1 MKLNAVKFKDKKSFD
16 KNKTKL
22 NVKEIHEP
30 FQIIVFEDQQEVIPD
45 FTKVSSV
52 NQVEQGLEVIP
63 TGLAI
68 CIANDFIAAETYF
81 QTHKVKIK
89 DSYKISKTFVVEMN
103 VANFDEFKK
112 WLASSGYFVSI
123 EPDQIYK
130 AEKSSDFYTYDQHW
144 HLPNIKAQ
152 EGWALMPNGV
162 VGDVAVLDLGCET
175 NHEDLQGAT
184 NLNWNCVTDT
194 NNVEPVVDDE
204 KHGTACSGII
214 AARTNNNVGCKSV
227 GNNHL
232 RVQFMQIGYN
242 VQGGS
247 FSTTDS
253 ILTKAINKAMENPNC
268 LAISMSFGGTG
279 VRPNFENSLNIART
293 QGRGGKGIACF
304 ASSGNGYLTEFTQ
317 YPAYYNAVMAI
328 GASNTV
334 NQKTGFS
341 NAGSKLFAA
350 VGGSGILT
358 TDRMGMKGYTAT
370 GDPTKDNYASF
381 SGTSASC
388 PLFAGIAA
396 MCLLKNPTLTEVQ
409 LREVFKKTCRKTG
422 GYTYTNGRSN
432 ELGYGVAELNA
443 ALIEAGNG
451 GVDPQPN
458 ITNLTSFVS
467 VQSTVLAGNSVPI
480 TYSAVTNNPSMPLST
495 IACQVWFSQTPQKTA
510 SSVLIQS
517 QNLTLGGGKETD
529 SATFNY
535 TIPSDVSG
543 NYFVI
548 ADVDTANAVVETSDL
563 DNSSTASIAVSA
575 PVNGGLDL
583 GITITGYEWLSDGR
597 IRISYSFTNLGTEP
611 ITSSKSTAGFVGRN
625 ATTWNRND
633 RLAPNQTARMSSVFP
648 TSLFPATFPATF
660 KINIL
665 QVNGRADAPNK
676 NEASIL
682 VIK

>member
-22 NVKEIHEP
+22 NVKEVHEP
-30 FQIIVFEDQQEVIPD
+30 FQIIVFEDEKEVTPD
-45 FTKVSSV
+45 LTKVSSV

-68 CIANDFIAAETYF
+68 CIANDFIAAETFF

-103 VANFDEFKK
+103 VPNFDEFKK
-112 WLASSGYFVSI
+112 WVANSGYFVSI

-130 AEKSSDFYTYDQHW
+130 AEKSGDFYTYDQHW

-152 EGWALMPNGV
+152 EGWALMPSGV

-214 AARTNNNVGCKSV
+214 AARTDNNVGCKSV

-396 MCLLKNPTLTEVQ
+396 MCLLKNPNLTEVQ
-409 LREVFKKTCRKTG
+409 LRELFKKTCRKTG

-451 GVDPQPN
+451 GVDPQP
-458 ITNLTSFVS
+458 IPVNLTSFVS
-467 VQSTVLAGNSVPI
+467 VPMTATAGTAIPVSFSAKTTNAAMPSTTIECKVWLSPTAQVGSTSILI
-480 TYSAVTNNPSMPLST
+480 TTS
-495 IACQVWFSQTPQKTA
+495 
-510 SSVLIQS
+510 
-517 QNLTLGGGKETD
+517 NLTLGGGKETD
-529 SATFNY
+529 SNIVSY
-535 TIPSDVSG
+535 NIPAPISG

-548 ADVDTANAVVETSDL
+548 AQADTKNAVIETSET
-563 DNSSTASIAVSA
+563 DNSSSA
-575 PVNGGLDL
+575 TIQINAPSSTGLDM
-583 GITITGYEWLSDGR
+583 GVKVTKSEWLADGR
-597 IRISYSFTNLGTEP
+597 LRVSYSFSNLGNET
-611 ITSSKSTAGFVGRN
+611 ITSSKIVAEFVGGYK
-625 ATTWNRND
+625 TTWNRLD
-633 RLAPNQTARMSSVFP
+633 VIRAGQTINLSSVYPSSTFP
-648 TSLFPATFPATF
+648 PSFPATYRLT
-660 KINIL
+660 IL
-665 QVNGRADAPNK
+665 NVNGRTDLENQ
-676 NEASIL
+676 NESKLLINR
-682 VIK
+682 

>member
-1 MKLNAVKFKDKKSFD
+1 MKLTAVKFKDKKSFD

-22 NVKEIHEP
+22 NVKEVHEP
-30 FQIIVFEDQQEVIPD
+30 FSIIVFEDEKEVTPD
-45 FTKVSSV
+45 YTKVSSANAV
-52 NQVEQGLEVIP
+52 DQGLEVIP

-68 CIANDFIAAETYF
+68 CIANDFIAAETFF

-103 VANFDEFKK
+103 VPNFDEFKK
-112 WLASSGYFVSI
+112 WVESSGYFVSV

-130 AEKSSDFYTYDQHW
+130 AEKFGDFYTYDQHW

-152 EGWALMPNGV
+152 EGWALMPSGA
-162 VGDVAVLDLGCET
+162 VGDVAVLDIGCET

-194 NNVEPVVDDE
+194 SNVEPVVDDE

-214 AARTNNNVGCKSV
+214 AAKTDNNVGCKSV

-253 ILTKAINKAMENPNC
+253 ILTKAVNKAMENPNC

-279 VRPNFENSLNIART
+279 VRPNFENALNIART
-293 QGRGGKGIACF
+293 QGRGGKGIPCF

-328 GASNTV
+328 GATNTL
-334 NQKTGFS
+334 NQKTAFS

-396 MCLLKNPTLTEVQ
+396 MCLLKNPNLTEVQ
-409 LREVFKKTCRKTG
+409 LRELFKKTCRKTG

-451 GVDPQPN
+451 GVDPQP
-458 ITNLTSFVS
+458 TPVNLTSFVS
-467 VQSTVLAGNSVPI
+467 VPLTATAGTAIPVSF
-480 TYSAVTNNPSMPLST
+480 SAKTTNPSMPSTSIECKVWLST
-495 IACQVWFSQTPQKTA
+495 TAQVGSTSILVNT
-510 SSVLIQS
+510 S
-517 QNLTLGGGKETD
+517 NLTLGGGQET
-529 SATFNY
+529 ATQIVSY
-535 TIPSDVSG
+535 TIPAQISG

-548 ADVDTANAVVETSDL
+548 AQADTKNAVIETSDT
-563 DNSSTASIAVSA
+563 DNSSSA
-575 PVNGGLDL
+575 TIQINAPSATGLDM
-583 GITITGYEWLSDGR
+583 GVKVTKYEWLADGR
-597 IRISYSFTNLGTEP
+597 LRISYSFSNLGNET
-611 ITSSKSTAGFVGRN
+611 ITSSKIVAEFVGGFKS
-625 ATTWNRND
+625 TWNRADVIAVGRTIN
-633 RLAPNQTARMSSVFP
+633 LSSVYPSSTFP
-648 TSLFPATFPATF
+648 TFPATYRLT
-660 KINIL
+660 IL
-665 QVNGRADAPNK
+665 SVNGRADLENQ
-676 NEASIL
+676 NESKMLI
-682 VIK
+682 IR